1 MAKEYQ
7 LWITLEEWEGAD
19 KICDVETC
27 LLFSTRQEMIAKTAF
42 SKAEELTYDEIQKQ
56 FNA

>member
-1 MAKEYQ
+1 
-7 LWITLEEWEGAD
+7 
-19 KICDVETC
+19 
-27 LLFSTRQEMIAKTAF
+27 LFSTRQEMIAKTAF